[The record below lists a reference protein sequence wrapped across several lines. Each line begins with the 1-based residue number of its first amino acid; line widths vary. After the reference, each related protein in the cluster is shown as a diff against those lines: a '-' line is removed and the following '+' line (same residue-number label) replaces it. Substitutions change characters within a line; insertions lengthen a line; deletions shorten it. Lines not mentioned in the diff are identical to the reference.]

1 MKKKRNKLSYVAEQL
16 LRFYVVLCI
25 ICIPS
30 ISRAEYSY
38 VELFPPGWSLVSAD
52 AINDNGVVVG
62 QGYDGAG
69 VSKGFIYSGGTYTE
83 LLPPGWS
90 EAYAYGIN
98 NSGAIVGSGYDA
110 KDVMKGF
117 ITTFQ
122 SACDVWSDVIA
133 KYNAYVSGQAPWNDV
148 IICYNQ
154 YASP

>member
-62 QGYDGAG
+62 EGY
-69 VSKGFIYSGGTYTE
+69 
-83 LLPPGWS
+83 
-90 EAYAYGIN
+90 N
-98 NSGAIVGSGYDA
+98 A

-133 KYNAYVSGQAPWNDV
+133 KHNAYVSGHAPWNDV